1 MKDSIYT
8 FRIIVEPDGK
18 GYHGFVPTLKGVHT
32 YGKTVAETKRNL
44 NEAIH
49 CHLEGLLKDGVTVP
63 KEEDSFEFVQ
73 SFTFKNLK
81 LVGSR

>member
-1 MKDSIYT
+1 MKDLVYT

-32 YGKTVAETKRNL
+32 YGKTITETKHNL
-44 NEAIH
+44 NEAIR
-49 CHLEGLLKDGVTVP
+49 CHLQGLFKDGVSIP

-73 SFTFKNLK
+73 SFSFKDFN
-81 LVGSR
+81 LVGNH